1 MRNKITWRCKSPK
14 TTEQSDVI
22 AIDRGGSLRT
32 LYREE
37 GKCVPGRGN
46 YAKTH
51 VTQDERS

>member
-1 MRNKITWRCKSPK
+1 MRNKITWSCKSPK

-32 LYREE
+32 LYCEE

-51 VTQDERS
+51 ITEDERS